1 MLSAIRSRWGQRLG
15 QKKQQVSYWAKKCGK
30 SPDFARNQ
38 DFLAR
43 GNNSNP
49 LRLFAILLEKYP
61 IDRLAGGAFAL

>member
-1 MLSAIRSRWGQRLG
+1 MAKNKPPKKL
-15 QKKQQVSYWAKKCGK
+15 QKYKSLKSY
-30 SPDFARNQ
+30 DFS
-38 DFLAR
+38 DLLAR

>member
-1 MLSAIRSRWGQRLG
+1 MCLPDRVSRNKGKIRVTAFS
-15 QKKQQVSYWAKKCGK
+15 GK
-30 SPDFARNQ
+30 GKTLETTEFQ
-38 DFLAR
+38 GLLVAR

>member
-1 MLSAIRSRWGQRLG
+1 MRREGFERQSIEMPKGAAP
-15 QKKQQVSYWAKKCGK
+15 KKKDTTKVVS
-30 SPDFARNQ
+30 F
-38 DFLAR
+38 FLAR